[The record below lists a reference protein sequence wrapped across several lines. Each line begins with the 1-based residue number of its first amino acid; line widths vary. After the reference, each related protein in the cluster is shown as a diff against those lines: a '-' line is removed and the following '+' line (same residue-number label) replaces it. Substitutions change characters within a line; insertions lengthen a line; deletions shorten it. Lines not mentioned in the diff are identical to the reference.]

1 MIEYFKL
8 TPQQGKSI
16 YSWLSSELN
25 RLYQQVVAQLMAQ
38 IKRIDTQ
45 DVDITE
51 LENRTTIL
59 ENVAVRKT
67 ANSFTIPVKDLDGT
81 IRLMEIVAD
90 KTGALTIKL
99 EEKEDGTL

>member
-8 TPQQGKSI
+8 TPQHGKAI

-38 IKRIDTQ
+38 IKRIDVQ
-45 DVDITE
+45 EVDISG
-51 LENRTTIL
+51 LEERITNL
-59 ENVAVRKT
+59 ETVAVRKT
-67 ANSFTIPVKDLDGT
+67 ANSFQIPVKDLDGT